1 MSTQIDPEA
10 ERDVDLARWRA
21 ALAARWWIVAA
32 GVIAGVILGG
42 IYSLS
47 GGSLYEA
54 SALLS
59 PSQAFSPNGSPVQSY
74 LSSPRGMNAIATQ
87 ESTLVA
93 AAKQAHVSVTE
104 LRGHVSTST
113 VNTGVGSTAAR
124 GSVLVEITVQLHKP
138 TAAADAANALG
149 AIVAKDSTGQY
160 INQSIGILERSL
172 KSAQTRLIS
181 VNKEVTQYTKVLATE
196 SLNPFDK
203 LNLITQ
209 ADNAL
214 ARQGNLNQTISDEQQ
229 QLTLTNNIERSQ
241 IITPAAA
248 LKTTAR
254 SRRNS
259 VLVGLLLGLII
270 GGIAAIVADSRMSR
284 AHR

>member
-1 MSTQIDPEA
+1 MSTQIDPEG

-32 GVIAGVILGG
+32 GVVAGVILGG
-42 IYSLS
+42 LYSLS
-47 GGSLYEA
+47 GGSVYQA

-74 LSSPRGMNAIATQ
+74 LSSPRSINTIATQ
-87 ESTLVA
+87 QSTLVQV
-93 AAKQAHVSVTE
+93 AKQAHVSVAE

-113 VNTGVGSTAAR
+113 VNTGIGATAAR
-124 GSVLVEITVQLHKP
+124 GSVLVEITVQLSKA
-138 TAAADAANALG
+138 TAAADAANAVG
-149 AIVAKDSTGQY
+149 AIVAKASTGQY
-160 INQSIGILERSL
+160 VYQSIGILERSL
-172 KSAQTRLIS
+172 KSAENRLKS
-181 VNKEVTQYTKVLATE
+181 VNREVTQYATVLA
-196 SLNPFDK
+196 LPNIDPFNK
-203 LNLITQ
+203 LDLITQ

-229 QLTLTNNIERSQ
+229 QLTLTRNIELAT

-259 VLVGLLLGLII
+259 ILVGLLIGLII
-270 GGIAAIVADSRMSR
+270 GGIAAIVADARTRKR
-284 AHR
+284 A